1 MSRMGP
7 RKNLVG
13 LGVAAMVTTGTVVG
27 ALQDQ
32 LTEEEYGPTM
42 SEVRL
47 LVGDAELHI
56 DSFYWPELGEDLDK
70 MFPMFRKMEG
80 FWAARGNDDAVEQT
94 QASLAALKEMGD
106 AGVAMDRAQARAGLA
121 NLRSTCGSCHM
132 AHREE
137 TDDGYRIKTG
147 S

>member
-13 LGVAAMVTTGTVVG
+13 LGVVAMVMTGTVVG

-70 MFPMFRKMEG
+70 MFPMFRQMEVLG
-80 FWAARGNDDAVEQT
+80 RPRERRCG
-94 QASLAALKEMGD
+94 
-106 AGVAMDRAQARAGLA
+106 RADPGLTG
-121 NLRSTCGSCHM
+121 RPQ
-132 AHREE
+132 R
-137 TDDGYRIKTG
+137 DG
-147 S
+147 